1 MQLLTT
7 YDSNSPVVGKALV
20 SQGITRDQ
28 AGMLTI
34 TPGRSVDIV
43 CMDRPSP
50 KGFWICRNAEGEV
63 GFVSTQYVQLD
74 PSSVRDLLE
83 AIPKPARRTM
93 SEEGLPLDMKGS
105 SLAVTIISPEEFD
118 RQKLERDAKR
128 EAQQQEKAAQDNAV
142 AGVEAALPSVAE
154 EESDVFG
161 PPTTETAEPQATY
174 EAVDDVRSNCTECS
188 GSKAA
193 VRYGYP
199 QRCSLYV
206 SCHLWLC
213 MCMASSACL
222 IS

>member
-83 AIPKPARRTM
+83 AIPKPARV
-93 SEEGLPLDMKGS
+93 S
-105 SLAVTIISPEEFD
+105 AVIVSAATVRFPECYERVESP
-118 RQKLERDAKR
+118 
-128 EAQQQEKAAQDNAV
+128 V
-142 AGVEAALPSVAE
+142 
-154 EESDVFG
+154 
-161 PPTTETAEPQATY
+161 
-174 EAVDDVRSNCTECS
+174 
-188 GSKAA
+188 
-193 VRYGYP
+193 
-199 QRCSLYV
+199 
-206 SCHLWLC
+206 
-213 MCMASSACL
+213 
-222 IS
+222 